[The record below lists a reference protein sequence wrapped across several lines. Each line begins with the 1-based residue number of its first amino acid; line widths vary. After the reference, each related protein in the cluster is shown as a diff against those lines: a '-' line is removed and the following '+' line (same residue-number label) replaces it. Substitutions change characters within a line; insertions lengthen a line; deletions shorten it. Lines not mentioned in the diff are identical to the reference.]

1 MSRAAGSSILAVVGL
16 LALSGLGLSEKQP
29 GSPVTFTDIAAQ
41 AGLTV
46 PSIYGGVEKKRF
58 IIETNGAGVAWVD
71 VDHDGWLDALV
82 LGGTRL
88 REGSRAEDPAIA
100 AAGPT
105 TRLYR
110 NTGHGTFTDVTARSG
125 LGLTTFASSVCAGDY
140 DNDGA
145 VDLFITSFGRN
156 YLFHNLGD
164 GRFTDVTAQAGLP
177 TTGPARWGSG
187 CSFVDYDRDGKLDLF
202 VSNYLKFDL
211 ATASEPGQGVNCLW
225 KGIPVNCGP
234 KGLPTDTNLLY
245 HNAGN
250 GTFVDVSDSSGISK
264 VTGRYSMTAL
274 AADFD
279 DDGWVDIYVASDST
293 SAILYHN
300 NHDGTFTD
308 VALPS
313 GAGLS
318 ENGMPQ
324 AGMGVGVGDFNADGR
339 LDLFKTHFADDIPAL
354 YRATSKGQFEDIA
367 TAAGL
372 AVENRFVEWGAAI
385 ADFDNDGWQ
394 DLMYMTGNVYPEV
407 EQRFPR
413 YPHKGPRVL
422 FLNRGDG
429 RFEQATRQSGPGI
442 TTPRSSRGAAFG
454 DFDNDGD
461 VDVLV
466 MNMNE
471 PPSLLRNDYH
481 GPNHWLTVQLQGTTS
496 NRLGLGA
503 TVRVTSGG
511 RTQARAILS
520 QSSYYSHDDLRAHFG
535 LGSSAFA
542 DRIDVAWPN
551 GGHDLVEHVAA
562 DRFVVIREGAGL
574 GTAESASRSRNL
586 TVENIGGAPARP
598 FAANV
603 TAWVFVFTRTDCPV
617 AARYSPE
624 LLRLQ
629 QRARAAHMAFDLV
642 FVDPSESPATLRSY
656 LRDYGFGDT
665 AFRDPEHRLVQ
676 LSGATTTPEAA
687 VFVPSASG
695 PTLVYKG
702 RIDDRYVDISH
713 MRPMATRHDL
723 DDVLTA
729 IGQGRRP
736 EPRATPAAGCLIADV
751 TR

>member
-1 MSRAAGSSILAVVGL
+1 MQAERNRSSA
-16 LALSGLGLSEKQP
+16 
-29 GSPVTFTDIAAQ
+29 TFTDIART

-46 PSIYGGVEKKRF
+46 PSIYGGLERKRF

-71 VDHDGWLDALV
+71 VDQDGWLDALV

-88 REGSRAEDPAIA
+88 AEGARFEDARIA

-110 NTGHGTFTDVTARSG
+110 NTGHGTFADVTAQSG
-125 LGLTTFASSVCAGDY
+125 LGLTVFASSVCAGDY

-156 YLFHNLGD
+156 YLFHNRGD
-164 GRFTDVTAQAGLP
+164 GRFDDVTAQAGLP
-177 TTGPARWGSG
+177 TAGPARWGSG
-187 CSFVDYDRDGKLDLF
+187 CSFVDYDRDGRLDLF
-202 VSNYLKFDL
+202 VSNYLKFEL
-211 ATASEPGQGVNCLW
+211 ATATEPGQGVNCLW

-245 HNAGN
+245 HNAG
-250 GTFVDVSDSSGISK
+250 GGRFVDVSQPSGIAK

-293 SAILYHN
+293 SSILYHN

-354 YRATSKGQFEDIA
+354 YRSTGVGQFEDVA

-422 FLNRGDG
+422 FMNRGDG
-429 RFEQATRQSGPGI
+429 KFDQETERAGPGV

-461 VDVLV
+461 IDVLV

-471 PPSLLRNDYH
+471 PPSLLRNDYQ
-481 GPNHWLTVQLQGTTS
+481 GPNHWLTVELQGTTS

-503 TVRVTSGG
+503 TVRLTAGG

-535 LGSSAFA
+535 LGSADIA
-542 DRIDVAWPN
+542 DRIDIAWPS
-551 GGHDLVEHVAA
+551 GGHDSVQRVPA
-562 DRFVVIREGAGL
+562 DRFIVVREGAGL
-574 GTAESASRSRNL
+574 
-586 TVENIGGAPARP
+586 V
-598 FAANV
+598 
-603 TAWVFVFTRTDCPV
+603 
-617 AARYSPE
+617 
-624 LLRLQ
+624 
-629 QRARAAHMAFDLV
+629 
-642 FVDPSESPATLRSY
+642 
-656 LRDYGFGDT
+656 
-665 AFRDPEHRLVQ
+665 
-676 LSGATTTPEAA
+676 
-687 VFVPSASG
+687 
-695 PTLVYKG
+695 
-702 RIDDRYVDISH
+702 
-713 MRPMATRHDL
+713 
-723 DDVLTA
+723 
-729 IGQGRRP
+729 
-736 EPRATPAAGCLIADV
+736 ATPSD
-751 TR
+751 RR